1 MVYSIRS
8 LLLLGVM
15 GFLPYVRDICA
26 DEPQRR
32 APEAALFYGA
42 VAFEG
47 ALSSHPVLKL
57 TNTETLT
64 EVRLDQISAR
74 IEEIAKRQVVI
85 DYGAL
90 TDLKID
96 FDHRVTW
103 SQGETIEQLLTR
115 IHNPDQHELIWQIDE
130 RILRLTTDE
139 KSGEWYTTQRYFVG
153 DLLTEE
159 FPVDKIM
166 RVIENETSGPWHN
179 DEPGTGT
186 ITPLG
191 NHLYVRQTHRV
202 QSEIVGV
209 LQALRSDR
217 PIVLMYMSEEQ
228 LRLLRALEVQTVSF
242 DWPEITL
249 EEFFRRLEEMT
260 QIPFH
265 VDKQGLQREGLDSDS
280 LIAARAR
287 DLPLRRALEICLEGV
302 NGVPL
307 TWYLDD
313 EDKIGITV
321 PGCYEQRFT
330 MVLNLTSLG
339 ITGDRLEQF
348 AELVQNET
356 RGPWDRDEPG
366 GGTLS
371 IIPGRNALIINQTRT
386 CQREILQILADLRT
400 LPKDQPLFSPAS
412 TMPVTRYYNLAAET
426 AKALV
431 TLIPETIAPGTWESV
446 PPADDKPPAQA
457 KPAAE
462 DGTTP
467 AKQPQPGRLIV
478 IPIPVQKQTIE
489 VLSEINSQFGGGAPK
504 VPETN
509 PTGTPG
515 TDSYLAITHTPEVHA
530 QVEKFL
536 KKLHQIPEVVP
547 ASGFPGGG
555 GGFFRLPLDR

>member
-1 MVYSIRS
+1 MVFSIRS
-8 LLLLGVM
+8 FILIGVVGSLLH
-15 GFLPYVRDICA
+15 VRELSA

-32 APEAALFYGA
+32 APEAELYYGA

-47 ALSSHPVLKL
+47 ALSSNPVLKL

-85 DYGAL
+85 DEIAL

-96 FDHRVTW
+96 VDHRVSW
-103 SQGETIEQLLTR
+103 PQGETIEQLLTR

-130 RILRLTTDE
+130 QILRLTTSE

-159 FPVDKIM
+159 FPVDKVM
-166 RVIENETSGPWHN
+166 QVIENETSGPWHN

-191 NHLYVRQTHRV
+191 NHLYVRQTHKV
-202 QSEIVGV
+202 QSEIVGI
-209 LQALRSDR
+209 LQALRSDQ

-228 LRLLRALEVQTVSF
+228 LRLLRALEEQTVSF

-249 EEFFRRLEEMT
+249 QEFFRRLEEMT
-260 QIPFH
+260 QVPFD
-265 VDKQGLQREGLDSDS
+265 VDEQGLQMEGLDSDTS
-280 LIAARAR
+280 ITAHARN
-287 DLPLRRALEICLEGV
+287 LPLRRALELCLENV
-302 NGVPL
+302 NGTEL
-307 TWYLDD
+307 TWYLND
-313 EDKIGITV
+313 ENKIGIIV
-321 PGCYEQRFT
+321 PGCYDQRST

-339 ITGDRLEQF
+339 ITGDRLDQF
-348 AELVQNET
+348 AELLQNET
-356 RGPWDRDEPG
+356 SGPWDRYHPG
-366 GGTLS
+366 RGTIS
-371 IIPGRNALIINQTRT
+371 IIPGRHALIINQTRT
-386 CQREILQILADLRT
+386 VQREILQILADLRT
-400 LPKDQPLFSPAS
+400 LPKFQPLFPPAS
-412 TMPVTRYYNLAAET
+412 TKPVTRYYNLAAET

-457 KPAAE
+457 KPTAE

-467 AKQPQPGRLIV
+467 AKQPRPGRLIV

-489 VLSEINSQFGGGAPK
+489 VLSEINSQFGGEPPK
-504 VPETN
+504 APETS

-536 KKLHQIPEVVP
+536 KKLHQIPEADP
-547 ASGFPGGG
+547 ASGVPGGG